1 MNVELSITEQ
11 CNLRCSYCYYRDS
24 HAKRCA
30 VMNDEVMEASIR
42 LAFKK
47 ILESGDDFLN
57 ITFFGGEP
65 LLRMDFIKKTVKFA
79 KSLVKENAPR
89 LGKSF
94 ELYFT
99 VDTNGTLLTD
109 EIVRYLKKEKF
120 KVTVSLDGPE
130 KKHDIAR
137 VAANGKGSFRA
148 IKPFIPALVEMNAGV
163 VSVLTQQHVKGFADS
178 IKWLF
183 KQGFKY
189 VGVAQDFNGK
199 WTGKDFDDLI
209 VEYEKLARFWYRS
222 KKQHMNI
229 HLGLI
234 QNKVDMLILDMRQ
247 KEAGCFINSQTIIV
261 AANGNTFPCTRFI
274 SSQKN
279 APYITGNVLDEQS
292 GVYKGVFPQKISRF
306 IKNDRKECRDCAIR
320 CRCLAHE
327 CGCTSF
333 YSTGSLDK
341 ISPEVCTHERILCAI
356 CDEYAAKLIREISA
370 HKKFPTNPK
379 P

>member
-1 MNVELSITEQ
+1 MS
-11 CNLRCSYCYYRDS
+11 
-24 HAKRCA
+24 
-30 VMNDEVMEASIR
+30 DEVMEATVR

-47 ILESGDDFLN
+47 ILKSGDDFLN

-65 LLRMDFIKKTVKFA
+65 LLRMDFIKKTVKFTKA
-79 KSLVKENAPR
+79 LVKENSAK
-89 LGKSF
+89 LDKSF
-94 ELYFT
+94 ELFFT

-109 EIVRYLKKEKF
+109 DIVRYLKKEKF
-120 KVTVSLDGPE
+120 RVTVSLDGPE
-130 KKHDIAR
+130 KKHNIAR
-137 VAANGKGSFRA
+137 VTANGKGSFRA
-148 IKPFIPALVEMNAGV
+148 IKPYIPTLVEMGAGV

-209 VEYEKLARFWYRS
+209 VEYEKLARFWFRS
-222 KKQHMNI
+222 KKQHMDI
-229 HLGLI
+229 SLGLI
-234 QNKVDMLILDMRQ
+234 QNKVDMSVWGMRQ
-247 KEAGCFINSQTIIV
+247 KETGCFINSQTLVV
-261 AANGNTFPCTRFI
+261 AANGNTFPCSRFI

-292 GVYKGVFPQKISRF
+292 GVYKGIFPKKISRF
-306 IKNDRKECRDCAIR
+306 INSDRKECRDCAIR
-320 CRCLAHE
+320 YRCLAHE

-356 CDEYAAKLIREISA
+356 CDEYAAKLIRDFSA
-370 HKKFPTNPK
+370 QKSFPTNPK